1 MKPKARWWR
10 EGIQAMTN
18 EFHYR
23 GGVITASPRSSNS
36 GWTHDGVV
44 QQHLGYAVDDHLFC
58 APGRSL
64 TRDAA
69 IKAIVVCGR
78 RIIDEQRERHIITTT

>member
-1 MKPKARWWR
+1 
-10 EGIQAMTN
+10 MTN

-23 GGVITASPRSSNS
+23 GCVITANPRSSHS

-44 QQHLGYAVDDHLFC
+44 QHHLGYAVDDDLFC

-69 IKAIVVCGR
+69 VKAIVVLGR
-78 RIIDEQRERHIITTT
+78 RIIDERRERQIIATLRKC

>member
-1 MKPKARWWR
+1 
-10 EGIQAMTN
+10 MTN

-23 GGVITASPRSSNS
+23 GCVITASPRSSNS

-44 QQHLGYAVDDHLFC
+44 QHHLGYAADDHLFC
-58 APGRSL
+58 APGRSV

-69 IKAIVVCGR
+69 VTTIVVCGR
-78 RIIDEQRERHIITTT
+78 RIIDERRERDIIATA